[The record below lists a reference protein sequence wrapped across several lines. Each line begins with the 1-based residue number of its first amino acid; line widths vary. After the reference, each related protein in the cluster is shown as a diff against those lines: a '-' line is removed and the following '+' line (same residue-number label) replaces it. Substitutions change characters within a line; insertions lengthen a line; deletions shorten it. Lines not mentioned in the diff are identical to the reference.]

1 MGDELTRPG
10 YPRADYS
17 QYQYNWDY
25 HDFAPRFGLAYRPF
39 GGDKTVVRASYG
51 VFYNVN
57 MWNNFQVMDVNPPFL
72 ISINQLNTPG
82 NPVVTMAN
90 ANQTSTLSG
99 TTKPQ
104 LLALPQA
111 YPLPNTPHST
121 L

>member
-1 MGDELTRPG
+1 VVPGASVSVLNSGTRERRGHQGDARNG
-10 YPRADYS
+10 
-17 QYQYNWDY
+17 

-90 ANQTSTLSG
+90 ANQTATLSC
-99 TTKPQ
+99 TNKPEVLVVPQ
-104 LLALPQA
+104 DYGLA
-111 YPLPNTPHST
+111 
-121 L
+121 